1 MKKKIKNIFFKNFFN
16 LSINQLINILF
27 TLIITP
33 VLFQKI
39 EVESFGIVN
48 LSFTVVMV
56 ISVMVGYGYNINA
69 PKRIASFKNSVDTQ
83 NLINDIISTRLYLGF
98 VFLLVSLTVVFFSP
112 ELFYENVFIFSLII
126 IISEAINPFFY
137 FQGSDKLIGV
147 VLSNFLIKSFYLVL
161 ILYLID
167 STNDAFLVNLFFG
180 SSCLIVYIFCWIY
193 IYNNQKFSF
202 SFSQPKQ
209 FLNRVK
215 ENFYFTLS
223 SLSGYL
229 SVNSALII
237 MSVFV
242 SNSELGK
249 FSLAQKVGLLLRMI
263 PVFIT
268 QSILQEATRK
278 FINDKNKFKN
288 FLNRT
293 FKNSLLLTFSLAILV
308 TLFSKWIIY
317 FLSGDFIEYSQ
328 TILSILAFVPF
339 FSMLNFKNMVRIIVN
354 ERKIILNKTSWYTVC
369 FTFISGFLLSF
380 FYGGLGMS
388 ISLILS
394 EIINFFL
401 CNYYLEKDE

>member
-16 LSINQLINILF
+16 LSINQLINIVF

-33 VLFQKI
+33 ILFQKI
-39 EVESFGIVN
+39 EVESFGLVN
-48 LSFTVVMV
+48 LYFTVVMV

-69 PKRIASFKNSVDTQ
+69 PKRIASFKSSIDTQ
-83 NLINDIISTRLYLGF
+83 NLTNEIISTRLYLGF
-98 VFLLVSLTVVFFSP
+98 IFLLISLIVIFFFP
-112 ELFYENVFIFSLII
+112 ELFYKNIFIFSLII
-126 IISEAINPFFY
+126 ILGEAINPFFY
-137 FQGSDKLIGV
+137 FQGTDKLIGV
-147 VLSNFLIKSFYLVL
+147 VLSNLFIKSFYLTL
-161 ILYLID
+161 ILYLIH
-167 STNDAFLVNLFFG
+167 SSNDAFLVNLFFG
-180 SSCLIVYIFCWIY
+180 SSCLIINLFFWIY
-193 IYNNQKFSF
+193 IYTNQKFSF
-202 SFSQPKQ
+202 SFSKPKQ
-209 FLNRVK
+209 FLNRVN

-229 SVNSALII
+229 SVNSSLII
-237 MSVFV
+237 MSFFV

-278 FINDKNKFKN
+278 FINDKNNFKI
-288 FLNRT
+288 FLNKT
-293 FKNSLLLTFSLAILV
+293 FKNSLLFTFSLAILV

-328 TILSILAFVPF
+328 TILSLLAFVPF

-354 ERKIILNKTSWYTVC
+354 ERKVILNKTSWYTVC

>member
-1 MKKKIKNIFFKNFFN
+1 MKKKIRNIFFKNFFN
-16 LSINQLINILF
+16 LSINQLINISF

-33 VLFQKI
+33 ILFQKI
-39 EVESFGIVN
+39 EVESFGLVN
-48 LSFTVVMV
+48 LYFTVVMV
-56 ISVMVGYGYNINA
+56 ISVMVGCGYNINA
-69 PKRIASFKNSVDTQ
+69 PKRIASFKNSIDTQ

-98 VFLLVSLTVVFFSP
+98 IFLIISFIAIFYFP
-112 ELFYENVFIFSLII
+112 ELSYENVFVFSLII
-126 IISEAINPFFY
+126 ILSEAINPFFY
-137 FQGSDKLIGV
+137 FQGTDKLIGV
-147 VLSNFLIKSFYLVL
+147 VLSNFFIKSFYLTL
-161 ILYLID
+161 ILYLIR
-167 STNDAFLVNLFFG
+167 SNNDAFLVNLFFG
-180 SSCLIVYIFCWIY
+180 FSCLIVYIFCWIY

-202 SFSQPKQ
+202 SFSKPKQ
-209 FLNRVK
+209 FLNRVN
-215 ENFYFTLS
+215 ENLYFTFS

-229 SVNSALII
+229 SVNSALLI

-278 FINDKNKFKN
+278 FINDKNNFKD

-293 FKNSLLLTFSLAILV
+293 FKNSLLFTFSLAILV

-339 FSMLNFKNMVRIIVN
+339 FSMLNFKNMVKIIVN
-354 ERKIILNKTSWYTVC
+354 ERKIILNKSSWYTVC

-380 FYGGLGMS
+380 FYGGLGMT

-394 EIINFFL
+394 EIINYFL
-401 CNYYLEKDE
+401 CNYYLKKDE

>member
-1 MKKKIKNIFFKNFFN
+1 MKKKIKDIFFKNFFN
-16 LSINQLINILF
+16 LSVNQLLNILF

-33 VLFQKI
+33 ILFQKI
-39 EVESFGIVN
+39 EVESFGIIN
-48 LSFTVVMV
+48 LYFTVVMV

-69 PKRIASFKNSVDTQ
+69 PKRIASFKNSIDTQ

-98 VFLLVSLTVVFFSP
+98 IFLFVSLIVVFFFP
-112 ELFYENVFIFSLII
+112 QFFYEHVFIFSLII
-126 IISEAINPFFY
+126 IVSEALNPFFY
-137 FQGSDKLIGV
+137 FQGNDKLIGV
-147 VLSNFLIKSFYLVL
+147 VLSNFFIKSFYLL
-161 ILYLID
+161 FILFLID
-167 STNDAFLVNLFFG
+167 SSNDAFLVNLFFG
-180 SSCLIVYIFCWIY
+180 FSSLIVYVFCWIY

-202 SFSQPKQ
+202 SFSKPKQ
-209 FLNRVK
+209 FLNRVN

-242 SNSELGK
+242 SNTELGK
-249 FSLAQKVGLLLRMI
+249 FSLAQKVGILLRMI

-278 FINDKNKFKN
+278 FINDKNNFKN

-339 FSMLNFKNMVRIIVN
+339 FSMLNFKNMVKIIVN

-369 FTFISGFLLSF
+369 FTLISGFLLSF
-380 FYGGLGMS
+380 FYGGLGMT
-388 ISLILS
+388 ISLVLS
-394 EIINFFL
+394 EIINYFL
-401 CNYYLEKDE
+401 CNYYLKKDE